1 MLRIRIPE
9 NNAPNNNF
17 MTTKQQIQKEAE
29 EYRKREAEEEKK
41 LKEEARITA
50 IQLEKEARHNEYIL
64 AIQKEKE
71 KEKILKDY
79 NYSIYI
85 ITSIANDLVS
95 KKIKYTEDTITLFKK
110 TFEEEIKT
118 LDDFVI
124 IHPEYKADYDEVIK
138 RINKDFKD
146 KSYYNKM
153 TMHFNNIR
161 KFEETRPSRKT
172 RKVRKTRKTR
182 KNRK

>member
-1 MLRIRIPE
+1 MLRIRIP
-9 NNAPNNNF
+9 NNGPNNGPNNNF
-17 MTTKQQIQKEAE
+17 MTPVQEKEEAE
-29 EYRKREAEEEKK
+29 RKKEE
-41 LKEEARITA
+41 EEARIKA
-50 IQLEKEARHNEYIL
+50 AQLEEERHTAYIL
-64 AIQKEKE
+64 AKQKDDE

-95 KKIKYTEDTITLFKK
+95 KKIKYTEDMITLFKK
-110 TFEEEIKT
+110 TFEKEITK
-118 LDDFVI
+118 LDKFVI
-124 IHPEYKADYDEVIK
+124 IHPEYKADYDDVIK